1 MSLRLIAALGSVAF
15 AVSAV
20 LAQPPSRAESGR
32 TTLYHSDPKHPWN
45 RLHEALFVRVR
56 PDGTTYGKDR
66 LEPLLWNDST
76 HLLDG
81 PARDLAI
88 ARIEAIPRSFQ
99 WIPDPA
105 RRAILQRDLW
115 LVFNWL
121 THDGRPKDEA
131 LARALAKTIKRLA
144 LSETEIR
151 DLPDNYATA
160 AASGAFAKAYDP
172 AKPAAAYL
180 PPDLFQADGPWVS
193 VGRTDGLTAPQHL
206 REDGTNRFTNSVFLT
221 FLRLPA
227 GRAATVAYL
236 KRVTAFDEPLMIPNA
251 DDASRRSLPF
261 VPNPKL
267 PQFPKETELAL
278 VRRALLIDSD
288 RRVVA
293 SPLTESVQI
302 RTMTTEPP
310 AATKQAM
317 DDAVANSPGAARR
330 VAATQLFQEFRLERG
345 LLFAGKA
352 GGLRPVGPDET
363 DLKTGFVSHPWD
375 EFDQARE
382 RKEKFT
388 EGRQLQPI
396 RGSCHLCHALPG
408 VYSFNSLQDFRSG
421 LSRDGDKLRPLPLAE
436 RTIADVSGT
445 VAKRKEGTSAS
456 KILLKLMEN

>member
-1 MSLRLIAALGSVAF
+1 MSLRLPAALGLIVLAF
-15 AVSAV
+15 SAA
-20 LAQPPSRAESGR
+20 LAQPPSRAEPVR

-45 RLHEALFVRVR
+45 RLHEALFVRVG
-56 PDGTTYGKDR
+56 PDGAAYGKDR
-66 LEPLLWNDST
+66 LEPLLWNEST
-76 HLLDG
+76 YLLDG
-81 PARDLAI
+81 PTKDLAI

-99 WIPDPA
+99 WIPDPVK
-105 RRAILQRDLW
+105 RAVLQRDLW

-121 THDGRPKDEA
+121 AHDGQPKDEA
-131 LARALAKTIKRLA
+131 FARALARTIKRLA
-144 LSETEIR
+144 LSEKEIR
-151 DLPDNYATA
+151 DLPDNYAA
-160 AASGAFAKAYDP
+160 AVASGAFAKAYDP
-172 AKPAAAYL
+172 AKPDAAYL

-193 VGRTDGLTAPQHL
+193 VGRTDGRTGPQHL

-236 KRVTAFDEPLMIPNA
+236 KSVTAFDEPLMIPNT
-251 DDASRRSLPF
+251 DDASRGSLRF

-267 PQFPKETELAL
+267 PQLPKGTELAL
-278 VRRALLIDSD
+278 VRRALLIDSGH
-288 RRVVA
+288 RVVA
-293 SPLTESVQI
+293 SPLTETVQI
-302 RTMTTEPP
+302 RTMTAEPP

-317 DDAVANSPGAARR
+317 NDAVMSGPGPARR
-330 VAATQLFQEFRLERG
+330 VAAMQFFQEFRLERG
-345 LLFAGKA
+345 PLFAGKA

-436 RTIADVSGT
+436 RSITDVSGA
-445 VAKRKEGTSAS
+445 VVKWKEGTPAS
-456 KILLKLMEN
+456 KVLLKLMDN